1 MKRMDLYSL
10 VFVFSLVLLGA
21 CQWEVDVEDL
31 RKDPRLVLNA
41 VVMAHQPVTASV
53 SRTWFFTE
61 DNPNVTFRDAEVHLY
76 INGQYQETMAWVEGD
91 KRYNSQG
98 LYQAE
103 YVSKVGERVAV
114 IAQKK
119 GFATVSAEVVVPTPC
134 QQFQATEQ
142 ITELHY
148 EDTFDASRLLSI
160 SFRDNAD
167 RADYYLCFCE
177 LGYPVWDEEK
187 GEFTGE
193 YSWTNLDADYT
204 EEPLFMGQLSA
215 FEKILGYD
223 WLSGKYGRVFT
234 DEQINGK
241 EYTIRLPFRQS
252 TYGYY
257 YYYDGYE
264 NWELEISALP
274 RLCRVSLYTI
284 SESYYRYLKTL
295 IEMEDDSLQQMLI
308 ESGLAEPISLYCNID
323 GGLGILGACNG
334 QSVTFELSVAKPR
347 QPF

>member
-1 MKRMDLYSL
+1 MKRIDLYSL
-10 VFVFSLVLLGA
+10 VFAFCLVLFSG
-21 CQWEVDVEDL
+21 CEWEVDVEDL

-61 DNPNVTFRDAEVHLY
+61 ENPNVTFRDAEVHLY
-76 INGQYQETMAWVEGD
+76 INGQYQETMVWVEGD
-91 KRYNSQG
+91 KRYNNQG

-103 YVSKVGERVAV
+103 YVSQVGDQVAV

-119 GFATVSAEVVVPTPC
+119 GFATVSAEVVVPSPC
-134 QQFQATEQ
+134 QDFQVTEQ
-142 ITELHY
+142 ITKLNYEELY
-148 EDTFDASRLLSI
+148 DADRLLSI
-160 SFRDNAD
+160 SFRDNPD

-177 LGYPVWDEEK
+177 IGYPVWDEVK

-193 YSWTNLDADYT
+193 YAWTSLDAEYS

-223 WLSGKYGRVFT
+223 WLSGMYGRVFT

-241 EYTIRLPFRQS
+241 EYTIRLPYRQS
-252 TYGYY
+252 AYSYY
-257 YYYDGYE
+257 HYYSEDDE
-264 NWELEISALP
+264 WHLEVSTLP
-274 RLCRVSLYTI
+274 RLCRVSLYNI

-323 GGLGILGACNG
+323 NGLGILGACNG
-334 QSVTFELSVAKPR
+334 QSITVELSTESPK
-347 QPF
+347 